1 MSSDERAVQDDTKTE
16 MADATS
22 AVAAPPPPPSDTKKR
37 PRFNFGALG
46 GAGGDRKRGR
56 GMLGLVVGTLTK
68 AKNEDKER
76 MASDAAKKRHM
87 IEQRLQMKLRKDAD
101 SVRRAEE
108 AKKEKTL
115 ANRKE
120 EDLQL
125 KDSIYKLRRKRL
137 PLLANFLNTADD
149 IPPEGSSPPPTA
161 GDPLASV
168 PRSHPPPLYYLPA
181 VLTPS
186 QAAFLAR
193 RKEEVAEAA
202 EKEWNQFKQEREEGI
217 AEIRALRQKVSDEES
232 RQKTEREAAAAAD
245 SNSMDTDAPPPDTPK
260 ASESTEAPTTEPAVE
275 PTTSTD
281 KNTENKDSGD
291 MDVDDGVP
299 PKAPVV
305 ERTEVAPTM
314 QADDD
319 DAVEY

>member
-1 MSSDERAVQDDTKTE
+1 MMHRRAVQDDTKTE

-76 MASDAAKKRHM
+76 MASDAVCSRSLHRLSSRSLRHSVVFQAKKRHM

-125 KDSIYKLRRKRL
+125 KDSIVRTL
-137 PLLANFLNTADD
+137 P
-149 IPPEGSSPPPTA
+149 SS
-161 GDPLASV
+161 DL
-168 PRSHPPPLYYLPA
+168 
-181 VLTPS
+181 
-186 QAAFLAR
+186 
-193 RKEEVAEAA
+193 
-202 EKEWNQFKQEREEGI
+202 
-217 AEIRALRQKVSDEES
+217 
-232 RQKTEREAAAAAD
+232 
-245 SNSMDTDAPPPDTPK
+245 
-260 ASESTEAPTTEPAVE
+260 
-275 PTTSTD
+275 
-281 KNTENKDSGD
+281 
-291 MDVDDGVP
+291 
-299 PKAPVV
+299 
-305 ERTEVAPTM
+305 
-314 QADDD
+314 
-319 DAVEY
+319 